1 MCRYDEAIAD
11 FTEAIRLA
19 PEVPHAYYGRGWVY
33 SKEGAKG
40 KAETDFAEGKG
51 RERIGAGGRV
61 LRSETD
67 QRPVGPACRAVKVV
81 FRSAK
86 AASVACHVRS

>member
-40 KAETDFAEGKG
+40 KAETDFAEGKKRRANRRRRRGRRWG
-51 RERIGAGGRV
+51 REGIGMPQSG
-61 LRSETD
+61 
-67 QRPVGPACRAVKVV
+67 
-81 FRSAK
+81 
-86 AASVACHVRS
+86 